1 VKSNLCRKAQGVNLV
16 GQAIGAPKMPIK
28 KDDSGTERF
37 LEYFYKECVH
47 ILFRPLVELL
57 EWKSCRGLF
66 CFLPVIRSFYLSS
79 LLSEDV
85 LALTREQAN
94 RYVYLC
100 DLLYNF
106 IQQHNFRSNF
116 YVLSSNNI
124 LSRVAT
130 LLRAKDK
137 YLRHGTSS
145 IIHSRQIVQL

>member
-1 VKSNLCRKAQGVNLV
+1 
-16 GQAIGAPKMPIK
+16 MPAR

-47 ILFRPLVELL
+47 ILFKPLVELQ
-57 EWKSCRGLF
+57 EWKSCKGLF
-66 CFLPVIRSFYLSS
+66 RFPVLHPFHLPPFLS
-79 LLSEDV
+79 DNV
-85 LALTREQAN
+85 LALTREQSN

-145 IIHSRQIVQL
+145 AISSRPSYKF